1 MRTTKLVILSLLL
14 GTSTLFAQEN
24 KESKPKGKAFAKIF
38 MNFHNGLGNMNEDGG
53 FELTRSYFGYQYQI
67 TNSLMGKV
75 TFDVGN
81 PSNGSKLENTAYV
94 KNAMLTWKE
103 GDFTVDFGLIGTKV
117 FNTQEKFW
125 GYRYLFK
132 SFQDEYKWASSADMG
147 ASVNYKFSKCLSADL
162 TFINGEGY
170 KNLQSDNNYRTGLG
184 LTYKPCEKVALR
196 AYYDNYSKDDNNDAL
211 KDQNIIALFGGY
223 KNKDFSIGAEYNML
237 SNYKFI
243 DGNDL
248 TGISA
253 YATYN
258 ASKKVKLFGRYDNL
272 SSDKDWNESKD
283 GELFIAG
290 VEYNPI
296 KNLKISPNFRTWSP
310 KESDTDNQSY
320 LYLSVEL
327 SF

>member
-14 GTSTLFAQEN
+14 GTSTLFAQDN
-24 KESKPKGKAFAKIF
+24 KESKPKGKVSAKIF

-53 FELTRSYFGYQYQI
+53 FQYQI

-103 GDFTVDFGLIGTKV
+103 GNFTVDFGLIGTKN

-147 ASVNYKFSKCLSADL
+147 ASVSYKISHCISADL

-170 KNLQSDNNYRTGLG
+170 KNLQSTNNYRTGLG
-184 LTYKPCEKVALR
+184 LTYKPCDNFIVR
-196 AYYDNYSKDDNNDAL
+196 GSYDNYSKDDNNDAL

-223 KNKDFSIGAEYNML
+223 KNKDFSVGAEYNML

-248 TGISA
+248 TGIST

-258 ASKKVKLFGRYDNL
+258 ASKKFKIFGRYDNL

-283 GELFIAG
+283 GELFLAG
-290 VEYNPI
+290 VEYNPV
-296 KNLKISPNFRTWSP
+296 KNLKIAPNFRTWSP
-310 KESDTDNQSY
+310 KESGADNQSY
-320 LYLSVEL
+320 IYLSVEL